1 MVIEE
6 RCSAYFSV
14 SLLLLLGKLRIALL
28 LAALLGFIHQFV
40 LEFHQAFTVAVAAEV
55 HDFIMMLLGK
65 LVEDVLFH
73 LHAHLL
79 FHLLQFI
86 LFVGLS
92 PYNIELATAALSF
105 WVYLISQTGCAQGT
119 TLVEKLWINELG
131 RDGIVRTTCAQHL
144 AFRSAFAVWIA
155 ALNHKILDD
164 TVEESAIEISLLC
177 QLQEVV
183 TMLRCLVV
191 EAYLD
196 VAL

>member
-28 LAALLGFIHQFV
+28 LAAFLGFIHQFV

-55 HDFIMMLLGK
+55 HNLIMMLFGK
-65 LVEDVLFH
+65 LVEDVLLH

-79 FHLLQFI
+79 LHLLQFI
-86 LFVGLS
+86 LLVGLS
-92 PYNIELATAALSF
+92 PYNIELATAALAF
-105 WVYLISQTGCAQGT
+105 RVYLISQTGCAQGT
-119 TLVEKLWINELG
+119 TLVEKLWINKLG

-164 TVEESAIEISLLC
+164 TMEESAVKISLLR
-177 QLQEVV
+177 QLDEVV

-191 EAYLD
+191 EANLD
-196 VAL
+196 IAF

>member
-1 MVIEE
+1 
-6 RCSAYFSV
+6 
-14 SLLLLLGKLRIALL
+14 
-28 LAALLGFIHQFV
+28 
-40 LEFHQAFTVAVAAEV
+40 
-55 HDFIMMLLGK
+55 MMLLGK
-65 LVEDVLFH
+65 LVEDVLLH

-79 FHLLQFI
+79 FHLLQFT
-86 LFVGLS
+86 LLVGLS
-92 PYNIELATAALSF
+92 PYNIKLATAALSF
-105 WVYLISQTGCAQGT
+105 WVYLISQTGCAQGS

-131 RDGIVRTTCAQHL
+131 RDGIVGTTCAQHL

-164 TVEESAIEISLLC
+164 TMEESAIEISLLC

-191 EAYLD
+191 EAHLD

>member
-6 RCSAYFSV
+6 RSSAYFSV
-14 SLLLLLGKLRIALL
+14 SLLLLFGKLRIALL
-28 LAALLGFIHQFV
+28 FAAFLGFIHQFI

-55 HDFIMMLLGK
+55 HNLIMMFFGK
-65 LVEDVLFH
+65 LVEDVLLH

-86 LFVGLS
+86 LLVGLT
-92 PYNIELATAALSF
+92 PNDIKLASAALAF
-105 WVYLISQTGCAQGT
+105 WVYLVAKTGCAQGT
-119 TLVEKLWINELG
+119 TLVEELWINELG

-144 AFRSAFAVWIA
+144 AFRSALAVRIA

-164 TVEESAIEISLLC
+164 TMEESAIEISLLC

-191 EAYLD
+191 EAHLD

>member
-14 SLLLLLGKLRIALL
+14 SLLLLFGKLRVALL
-28 LAALLGFIHQFV
+28 LAALLGFIHQFI

-55 HDFIMMLLGK
+55 HDFFMMFFGK
-65 LVEDVLFH
+65 LVEDVLLH

-79 FHLLQFI
+79 LHLLQFI
-86 LFVGLS
+86 LLVGLT
-92 PYNIELATAALSF
+92 PNDIKLASAALAF
-105 WVYLISQTGCAQGT
+105 WVYLVAKTGCAQGT

-164 TVEESAIEISLLC
+164 TMEESAIEISLLC

-183 TMLRCLVV
+183 TMLRGLVV

>member
-6 RCSAYFSV
+6 RCSAYFCI

-28 LAALLGFIHQFV
+28 LAALLGFIHQFI
-40 LEFHQAFTVAVAAEV
+40 LEFQQAFTVAVAAEV
-55 HDFIMMLLGK
+55 HNFIMMLLGK

-86 LFVGLS
+86 LLVGLS

-164 TVEESAIEISLLC
+164 TMEESAIEISLLC
-177 QLQEVV
+177 QLQEVG

-191 EAYLD
+191 EAHLD